1 MREEKQYLL
10 DEITEPLTSCNAF
23 VIMKY
28 AGVPA
33 NAVNQFRR
41 EVATLGGAV
50 KMMRKRIFVKACAT
64 AGIEVNL
71 EQLPGH
77 IGIVFSGKDP
87 LETTKLVFKFSQD
100 TEKAVEIIGGH
111 IEGKL
116 YNGKDVETLS
126 KLPSKDEMRAQLLAT
141 LEAPMSQTLA
151 VMEALLSSVVYC
163 IDNKCK
169 QEGAS
174 SS

>member
-1 MREEKQYLL
+1 MRSEKQYLV
-10 DEITEPLTSCNAF
+10 DEILAPLGQYKTF

-28 AGVPA
+28 AGVEA

-41 EVATLGGAV
+41 EVATLGGCV
-50 KMMRKRIFVKACAT
+50 KMMRKRILARACAN
-64 AGIEVNL
+64 AGITLDLAE
-71 EQLPGH
+71 LPGH
-77 IGIVFSGKDP
+77 IGIVFGGKDP
-87 LETTKLVFKFSQD
+87 IETTKLVFKFSQD
-100 TEKAVEIIGGH
+100 TEKAVEVVGGH

-126 KLPSKDEMRAQLLAT
+126 KLPGRDELRAQLLAT

-163 IDNKCK
+163 LDNKAK
-169 QEGAS
+169 EG
-174 SS
+174 

>member
-1 MREEKQYLL
+1 MRREKQYLI
-10 DEITEPLTSCNAF
+10 DEIVQPLSHYKTF
-23 VIMKY
+23 VVMKY

-33 NAVNQFRR
+33 NTVNQFRR

-50 KMMRKRIFVKACAT
+50 KMMRKRILMKACADV
-64 AGIEVNL
+64 GINL
-71 EQLPGH
+71 NADDLPGH
-77 IGIVFSGKDP
+77 IGVVFGGPDSI
-87 LETTKLVFKFSQD
+87 ETAKLVFKFRQD
-100 TEKAVEIIGGH
+100 TEKAVDVVAGR

-126 KLPSKDEMRAQLLAT
+126 KLPGKDELRAQLLAT

-163 IDNKCK
+163 LDNKCSG
-169 QEGAS
+169 QG
-174 SS
+174 